1 MASAWSMEKKHS
13 DRERWVCLYPA
24 YINSKKTVA
33 EGRRIPKNKVNYIII
48 ITISSRV
55 NWIVITFDIL
65 KFYSVTIALLIY
77 FLNIFSQNKM
87 YPRELNHDN
96 IIYRG
101 RIRVQLKNDDG
112 TPVNSSY
119 PTRTSL
125 MYYVSEMIPKLKTR
139 TQKQGGGDQN
149 QNPQNAA
156 KKSKGK
162 KGKR

>member
-33 EGRRIPKNKVNYIII
+33 EGRRIPKNKCVENPTYHEI
-48 ITISSRV
+48 RDV
-55 NWIVITFDIL
+55 LDAAGFKVG
-65 KFYSVTIALLIY
+65 VE
-77 FLNIFSQNKM
+77 NKM

-112 TPVNSSY
+112 TPVNSNY